1 MRPGTRKWLFLIAAI
16 GAIYVASTRIEPLW
30 ALREEND
37 LVLPPLPDEMAPSML
52 YSPLL
57 ALGRAPL
64 VDILWLRATRLKEQG
79 RFFDALQLS
88 QQICELQPKFAAVWA
103 FQAWNMS
110 YNISVTFKTP
120 EERWRWVR
128 NGFELLRD
136 KGIPLNPNNTQLY
149 RELAWIYFHKVGDF
163 MDDWHF
169 YYKNEFARI
178 VESILGPPPAGYI
191 RPGRVRGDYYRA
203 YDYQSLADAPE
214 RFETL
219 LTEPGVA
226 ALVDELASF
235 GFDASEAGIYLGLLD
250 ALRSGEVKMP
260 GTAEHE
266 QTDRMHT
273 FLAAYAAEEHADAK
287 RRLEL
292 YWRSHRLRNELKL
305 DPGRIVEL
313 EKSYGVSLDY
323 RLAEVHAFYWA
334 NLGLEMGTDKRV
346 AMDTHRLNTNRI
358 EFYCLQKMFHRGRLA
373 MSPNAHLGEPP
384 LLSPDIRVAPV
395 LRRAFENESKE
406 YLKAER
412 AGKPISENFR
422 TGYVSFMRAA
432 IIRYH
437 ELQQD
442 DTAREYLAALD
453 EHYPD
458 PMYVGGLDGFL
469 AKQRLVYK
477 ELGDYRITLARIEA
491 LVSRGLTHWA
501 YDEDDEAGRY
511 ISRARKVFDL
521 YERDNVASNRQG
533 LQFSFKQILN
543 GMAHRIGGRMY
554 RTTYENLCKKLKI
567 EPLPEPEEAAE
578 EPSVR
583 Q

>member
-1 MRPGTRKWLFLIAAI
+1 MRPATRKGFFLIAAI
-16 GAIYVASTRIEPLW
+16 GMMYAASTRVEPLW
-30 ALREEND
+30 ALRDENN

-64 VDILWLRATRLKEQG
+64 VDVLWIRATRLKEQG
-79 RFFDALQLS
+79 KFFDALQLS
-88 QQICELQPKFAAVWA
+88 RQICELQPKFAAVWA
-103 FQAWNMS
+103 FQAWNMA

-169 YYKNEFARI
+169 YYKNEFAKI
-178 VESILGPPPAGYI
+178 MESILGRPPDGYV
-191 RPGRVRGDYYRA
+191 RPGRVRGDYYRS
-203 YDYQSLADAPE
+203 YDYQALADAPT

-219 LTEPGVA
+219 LEQPGVA
-226 ALVDELASF
+226 ALVDELKSF
-235 GFDASEAGIYLGLLD
+235 GFDTSAPGIYLGLLD
-250 ALRSGEVKMP
+250 SVRSGTVRMP
-260 GTAEHE
+260 GTPEHE

-273 FLAAYAAEEHADAK
+273 FLPAFAAEKHADAE
-287 RRLEL
+287 RLLEQ
-292 YWRSHRLRNELKL
+292 YWRADRLRNEVKL
-305 DPGRIVEL
+305 DPQRIVEL
-313 EKSYGVSLDY
+313 EKAYGLSLDY
-323 RLAEVHAFYWA
+323 RLAEAHAFYWA

-373 MSPNAHLGEPP
+373 MSPNADMGEPP

-395 LRRAFENESKE
+395 LRKAFENESAE
-406 YLKAER
+406 YLKREHVKKAV
-412 AGKPISENFR
+412 SENFR

-437 ELQQD
+437 ELGQD
-442 DTAREYLAALD
+442 AEAREFLAALS
-453 EHYPD
+453 EQYPD
-458 PMYVGGLDGFL
+458 SMYENGLDGFL
-469 AKQRLVYK
+469 EKELAVYK

-491 LVSRGLTHWA
+491 LIRRGLTHWA

-511 ISRARKVFDL
+511 ISRAKKVFDM
-521 YERDNVASNRQG
+521 YERDNIAHNRQG
-533 LQFSFKQILN
+533 FQRLFRELLSE
-543 GMAHRIGGRMY
+543 MAHQIGGRMY
-554 RTTYENLCKKLKI
+554 RTTYENLCKKLGI
-567 EPLPEPEEAAE
+567 EPLPEPTETTN